1 MKVIHRREE
10 ERERR
15 KGGEDR
21 TASEVEN
28 TTYPGDGGGGGADI
42 FIAQLSP
49 RLRFNLSFHCR
60 FWNPLIKIWYCGTT
74 PLSIHCCWPENVH
87 NTSLMALLPFP
98 KFFFFF
104 FKLCMLGFSCPTS
117 TFLLSSCCWCNH
129 ILTVIYS
136 LSRKIRIET
145 HISYNWDISIRVN
158 VGFVGFSL
166 YLAHDTL

>member
-28 TTYPGDGGGGGADI
+28 TTYPGDGGGEQTFSSLNCLLGYGLTCHFIVGFEIRSLKFDI
-42 FIAQLSP
+42 V
-49 RLRFNLSFHCR
+49 
-60 FWNPLIKIWYCGTT
+60 G
-74 PLSIHCCWPENVH
+74 
-87 NTSLMALLPFP
+87 PFP
-98 KFFFFF
+98 WVSTAAGLKMSITHLSWLYCLSQSFFFFF